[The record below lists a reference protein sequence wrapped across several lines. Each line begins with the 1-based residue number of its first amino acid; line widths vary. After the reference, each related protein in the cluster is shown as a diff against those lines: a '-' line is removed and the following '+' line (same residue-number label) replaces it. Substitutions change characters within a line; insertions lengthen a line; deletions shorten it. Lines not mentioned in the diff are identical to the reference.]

1 MRVRDA
7 VTTTGGSMKHAF
19 VVALV
24 ITIGATLSA
33 VSVSQAAIESTFI
46 HGGDDRSSWVGPIQK
61 IKDNVYWIPGAG
73 SNTLV
78 YVHANGVVLVDTKVP
93 NYGQVILERVRS
105 VTDKPITHIIN
116 THYHSDHIG
125 SNTFFPASVEVVAHE
140 NTAKYM
146 QALGDFTLPYT
157 RHGLPDR
164 TYQDRMTLLSGD
176 DAIDLYYLGA
186 AHTDGD
192 AFVYFRKA
200 RVLATGDA
208 FAYQSLPN
216 IDFGHGGSG
225 IAFPETIAKVA
236 STFRDA
242 EVVVGAHSATP
253 FKPRDVADYAEFLRL
268 MAQHARTSFQQ
279 GKSPQQA
286 FDGFSAILPAKFKGY
301 ALGLPTVRPG
311 GGVFVVLFDELRKQA
326 AGTAP
331 AGPESK

>member
-1 MRVRDA
+1 
-7 VTTTGGSMKHAF
+7 MKRAF
-19 VVALV
+19 VLALV
-24 ITIGATLSA
+24 ITIGATISA
-33 VSVSQAAIESTFI
+33 ARTSQAAIESTFI
-46 HGGDDRSSWVGPIQK
+46 HGGDDRASWIGPIQK

-73 SNTLV
+73 ANTLV

-93 NYGQVILERVRS
+93 NYSQVILERVRS

-116 THYHSDHIG
+116 THYHFDHIG
-125 SNTFFPASVEVVAHE
+125 GNTFFPASVEVVAHE

-146 QALGDFTLPYT
+146 QAIGDFTLPYT
-157 RHGLPDR
+157 RHALPDR
-164 TYQDRMTLLSGD
+164 TFRDHMTLLSGD
-176 DAIDLYYLGA
+176 DTIDLYYLGA

-225 IAFPETIAKVA
+225 IAFPETIATVA
-236 STFRDA
+236 ATFRDA
-242 EVVVGAHSATP
+242 DAVVAAHSAAP
-253 FKPRDVADYAEFLRL
+253 FKSSDLADYAEFLRL

-286 FDGFSAILPAKFKGY
+286 FDGFPAILPAKFKDY
-301 ALGLPTVRPG
+301 AMGLPTVRPG
-311 GGVFVVLFDELRKQA
+311 GGVFVILFDELRKQA
-326 AGTAP
+326 AGTVP
-331 AGPESK
+331 AGRESK